1 MAEYVPESPTSVASQ
16 DPSLDWSDGI
26 PLEVD
31 EDVLVPY
38 WDLLK
43 EELLRDETDFREVWL
58 NAEQQARDSWHDQ
71 HLILRD

>member
-31 EDVLVPY
+31 EDVPVPY
-38 WDLLK
+38 WDLHK
-43 EELLRDETDFREVWL
+43 EEWFRDETAFREVWVDL
-58 NAEQQARDSWHDQ
+58 EQQTRDFWHNQ
-71 HLILRD
+71 HLIQRN